1 MKKGGLLLG
10 LGWLLS
16 GAVLGQSSSSEN
28 DSVVHIGD
36 KVVFHWVDTAG
47 REVRSDQFKAR
58 LVLVDFWASWC
69 PVCRTETPHL
79 YALARQY
86 ATSKEGEIPDLVIYR
101 VSLDDNPAL
110 LKKTLREWNTAEGVV
125 NVWDSLSMN
134 TPWRKRLGFLGVP
147 HKIILDTEGRLME
160 NDVTLQTVRLYIKAE
175 KERPSRPW
183 FKFLR

>member
-1 MKKGGLLLG
+1 M
-10 LGWLLS
+10 
-16 GAVLGQSSSSEN
+16 
-28 DSVVHIGD
+28 
-36 KVVFHWVDTAG
+36 
-47 REVRSDQFKAR
+47 
-58 LVLVDFWASWC
+58 
-69 PVCRTETPHL
+69 
-79 YALARQY
+79 
-86 ATSKEGEIPDLVIYR
+86 IYR